1 MELLRKAT
9 ETNSKNI
16 SWLLFRLIH
25 IIILSIPQTVFI
37 HVFGCLFIVFDLFN
51 IIIWLISF
59 GCNVFLLLIDFGGF
73 SWSDGD
79 SVKLLDRILTVK
91 GESNK
96 QTLLRIVVCSFVVHL
111 DFVDFNLLLAPCD
124 LLLHPFCFYGKPFLD
139 ERHAHCQKS
148 KAHGTVGDADKHL
161 QFPKQAFLIAKK
173 TLAGHHVTKPN
184 RGESDEAE
192 VGSRGPVPALPSVEY
207 HSTHC
212 QVAND
217 GEDAQHNRY
226 GDLIG
231 WHISLL
237 VQRLVSELP
246 CAS

>member
-37 HVFGCLFIVFDLFN
+37 HVFGCLFIVFDLFIIFGFFDFLILSLFK

-91 GESNK
+91 G
-96 QTLLRIVVCSFVVHL
+96 LL
-111 DFVDFNLLLAPCD
+111 
-124 LLLHPFCFYGKPFLD
+124 PF
-139 ERHAHCQKS
+139 S
-148 KAHGTVGDADKHL
+148 
-161 QFPKQAFLIAKK
+161 
-173 TLAGHHVTKPN
+173 
-184 RGESDEAE
+184 
-192 VGSRGPVPALPSVEY
+192 
-207 HSTHC
+207 
-212 QVAND
+212 
-217 GEDAQHNRY
+217 
-226 GDLIG
+226 
-231 WHISLL
+231 
-237 VQRLVSELP
+237 
-246 CAS
+246 